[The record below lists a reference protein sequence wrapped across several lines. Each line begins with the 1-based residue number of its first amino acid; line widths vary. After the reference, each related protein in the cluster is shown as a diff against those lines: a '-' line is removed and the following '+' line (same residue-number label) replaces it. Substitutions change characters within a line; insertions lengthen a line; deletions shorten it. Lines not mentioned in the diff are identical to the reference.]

1 MPKVSVV
8 IPAYNAAQFVRET
21 LDSVLAQT
29 FRDFEIIVVDDG
41 SKDDTAAIVESF
53 NAPQVRCLRKTNGG
67 VSTARNFGIAESSG
81 EYIALLDADDVWETT
96 KLERQVALLDA
107 KPNVGLCFVGMQRVD
122 AQTRLLSL
130 TEAFDYEDFTMALL
144 LYSCVVSGSCSSV
157 MIRRDVFAQTDG
169 FDSRFSTAAD
179 WEFWLRLSLITKF
192 APVPEFLVKYRI
204 LANSMSRN
212 PATVKRDTIGVLDKF
227 FANPDLP
234 AKYQRLKAKSYSNN
248 LLIVS
253 GEFLHNGQIGESLKC
268 MIAALRHQPSNI
280 SRPLGMPLRWTK
292 RLLANA

>member
-8 IPAYNAAQFVRET
+8 IPAYNAARFIRQT
-21 LDSVLAQT
+21 LDSAAAQT

-41 SKDDTAAIVESF
+41 SQDETAQIVESF
-53 NAPQVRCLRKTNGG
+53 GERVRLIRQPNGG
-67 VSTARNFGIAESSG
+67 VSKARNVGMEQARG
-81 EYIALLDADDVWETT
+81 EYVALLDADDLWEKT
-96 KLERQVALLDA
+96 KLEQQVALLDE
-107 KPNVGLCFVGMQRVD
+107 NEQIGLCYAATERVD
-122 AQTRLLSL
+122 ENSSLLGL
-130 TEAFDYEDFTMALL
+130 TEVVDFEDFTAALL
-144 LYSCVVSGSCSSV
+144 LRSNIISGSCSSV
-157 MIRRDVFAQTDG
+157 MFRRAIFARTAG
-169 FDSRFSTAAD
+169 FDNRFSTAAD
-179 WEFWLRLSLITKF
+179 WELWLRLSLLTKF
-192 APVPEFLVKYRI
+192 APLPEFLVKYRI